1 MCLAV
6 QKKKNVNCL
15 NKVVRGDT
23 AAGWT
28 GKLGQVRKRYKDIY
42 TFIAR
47 VRRTPEFSSV
57 REGSGQSS
65 SLN

>member
-1 MCLAV
+1 M
-6 QKKKNVNCL
+6 
-15 NKVVRGDT
+15 

-42 TFIAR
+42 IFIAR
-47 VRRTPEFSSV
+47 VRRTPKFSSV